1 MEIVHKS
8 DKYYA
13 GIVTIV
19 FHALLL
25 LLFVL
30 YKIITPLPPYSPEG
44 GGGLGVEL
52 NFGDSETGMGL
63 SNPDELSAP
72 VKSSPIP
79 EEEEAPLLTSEE
91 EEEAISE
98 PAKEKPKPKKEIKEL
113 KRPEPS
119 PRITKADPVPTPVKN
134 ERLYPGKTGGSE
146 GKTGTPGNQGKP
158 DGDPYAPLYTGNKGS
173 GNGSGGGTGGGS
185 GSGNGS
191 GFGSGSGSGGGMSFN
206 LGGRGSINLPK
217 PAYTSE
223 KSGRVVVDIT
233 VDQSGRVVKAKAGG
247 RGTTVQDAELFRQ
260 AESAAKKAKFKPD
273 PEAPEMQVGTI
284 TYNFIRD

>member
-1 MEIVHKS
+1 MELVHKS
-8 DKYYA
+8 DRYYA

-25 LLFVL
+25 LLFIL
-30 YKIITPLPPYSPEG
+30 YKIITPLPPYDPGG

-52 NFGDSETGMGL
+52 NFGDSETGMGM

-72 VKSSPIP
+72 AKPAP
-79 EEEEAPLLTSEE
+79 APKADDAPLLTSDD
-91 EEEAISE
+91 EEEAIAE
-98 PAKEKPKPKKEIKEL
+98 PVKEKPRKKEVKEL
-113 KRPEPS
+113 QRPEPS
-119 PRITKADPVPTPVKN
+119 PRITKAEPQPVKN
-134 ERLYPGKTGGSE
+134 ERLYPVKSGGSE

-158 DGDPYAPLYTGNKGS
+158 DGDPYAPLYTGSKGS
-173 GNGSGGGTGGGS
+173 GGQGSGSGGGS
-185 GSGNGS
+185 GS
-191 GFGSGSGSGGGMSFN
+191 GSGSGSGGGTSFS
-206 LGGRGSINLPK
+206 LGGRGSISLPK

-233 VDQSGRVVKAKAGG
+233 VDQEGRVVKVRAGA

-260 AESAAKKAKFKPD
+260 AESAARKARFKPD
-273 PEAPEMQVGTI
+273 PDAPDAQVGTI